1 MLFFEYSLT
10 HHHNLTLRQAITP
23 ELFMEDFEA
32 ELDELRETVDELE
45 CRVVFFEYR
54 LKLYH
59 TFTLEKH
66 MACLKRDLLGH
77 W

>member
-1 MLFFEYSLT
+1 
-10 HHHNLTLRQAITP
+10 
-23 ELFMEDFEA
+23 MEDFEA